1 MPATTAGACDASG
14 EMGLFAS
21 TRVSD
26 DVKRTINTDVRD
38 HATTLP
44 MSAGDEETLELRR
57 RAKAAINVLKVKTR
71 AVRTRNANTRTAS
84 RS

>member
-26 DVKRTINTDVRD
+26 DVKRTINTDIRD
-38 HATTLP
+38 HATK
-44 MSAGDEETLELRR
+44 RR
-57 RAKAAINVLKVKTR
+57 YGQQQQLAAT
-71 AVRTRNANTRTAS
+71 
-84 RS
+84 